1 MCVNLRCRWC
11 RSLIKSS
18 EKGLLTTKKGII
30 WRQKFLQNVLLLELN
45 VILYTLEFGCQTN
58 TQESKP
64 TIKAK
69 SKSKH
74 TSACIVTSAFNSP
87 IYKNK
92 FSLTSKGFNRV
103 KGKTWHFFQFTR
115 EKTCRKNTHSPK
127 IRLDTG
133 FLCTNKQLL
142 WNEPLCSN
150 FRAPKIKKS
159 NQSP

>member
-1 MCVNLRCRWC
+1 MSIVNKKFW
-11 RSLIKSS
+11 
-18 EKGLLTTKKGII
+18 KGFTDNQERNYITSKIPSKCTPIGI
-30 WRQKFLQNVLLLELN
+30 ELN
-45 VILYTLEFGCQTN
+45 VILYTLEFGCQTI
-58 TQESKP
+58 TQQSKP

-115 EKTCRKNTHSPK
+115 ETTCRKNTHSPK